1 MAVALLVALL
11 VVLVTGGSFRRLA
24 GVRLAYPGLL
34 LGGFGLQIAAVSL
47 PLPETRVGDV
57 GFGLLLSSYVLILG
71 FGIANLR
78 LRSMGIVVIGV
89 AMNALV
95 IALNGGMPYRPP
107 AGAEAVTTV
116 KHRPERP
123 GDLLTVLDDRIL
135 VRSPVNQ
142 LLSFGDLVLAVG
154 LVAVCYRAARPVGRR
169 VEPAP
174 RHGARRP
181 SDTGSGAPAMAHSAR
196 RGSSRRASTRS
207 RAVTT
212 RTS

>member
-1 MAVALLVALL
+1 MAVALLLALL

-24 GVRLAYPGLL
+24 SVHLEHPWLL
-34 LGGFGLQIAAVSL
+34 LAGFGLQIAVVAA
-47 PLPETRVGDV
+47 PIPDGRADDV
-57 GFGLLLSSYVLILG
+57 GFAILLASYVLILG
-71 FGIANLR
+71 FGLANLR
-78 LRSMGIVVIGV
+78 LRAMSIVVIGV
-89 AMNALV
+89 AMNAVV

-107 AGAEAVTTV
+107 AGAELVTTV

-135 VRSPVNQ
+135 VRAPVNQ

-154 LVAVCYRAARPVGRR
+154 LVAVCYRASRSSSSRSATAVAARS
-169 VEPAP
+169 E
-174 RHGARRP
+174 
-181 SDTGSGAPAMAHSAR
+181 R
-196 RGSSRRASTRS
+196 RGASRRASTRS